1 MMADEELTP
10 LSVRI
15 ATDTYRRAK
24 IESVNSGQTLREL
37 VQVALE
43 DLLERRAEDRR
54 DLERG
59 QFGRCGD

>member
-15 ATDTYRRAK
+15 ATDTYRRVK

-43 DLLERRAEDRR
+43 DLLERRATERR
-54 DLERG
+54 ELARG
-59 QFGRCGD
+59 GF